1 MKYVK
6 CNVKLLNEINLLTI
20 ALVSAV
26 NMIECLTEIKDN
38 SNWTPFI
45 DKYIQQTKKAEQINS
60 EDILQEDIFLEEKTL
75 IEKGINIINSKKTKL
90 LASEIEYL
98 NETYKY
104 FTSCPVSYLNIKRP
118 DLFGRWYTY

>member
-38 SNWTPFI
+38 STWKPFV
-45 DKYIQQTKKAEQINS
+45 DKYIQQTKKAVNLNS
-60 EDILQEDIFLEEKTL
+60 EDILQEDIFLQEKAL
-75 IEKGINIINSKKTKL
+75 IEKGISIINAKKTSL
-90 LASEIEYL
+90 LSSEIEYL

-104 FTSCPVSYLNIKRP
+104 FTSCPVSYLNQ
-118 DLFGRWYTY
+118 DC

>member
-60 EDILQEDIFLEEKTL
+60 EDILLEEKTL

-104 FTSCPVSYLNIKRP
+104 FTSCPVSYLNIKQP
-118 DLFGRWYTY
+118 DLFGR

>member
-1 MKYVK
+1 MEVSMKYVK

-45 DKYIQQTKKAEQINS
+45 NKYIQQTKKAVQINS
-60 EDILQEDIFLEEKTL
+60 EDILQEDIFLKEKAL
-75 IEKGINIINSKKTKL
+75 IENGINIINSKKTKL
-90 LASEIEYL
+90 LTSEIEYL

-104 FTSCPVSYLNIKRP
+104 FTSCPISYLNQ
-118 DLFGRWYTY
+118 DC